1 MNLPNKITLSRIFLV
16 PFFMIIMFLPIPY
29 VNLIAF
35 IVFAVAASTDGID
48 GYLARSRNM
57 VTNFGK
63 FLDPLADKL
72 LVAAALIALVG
83 QDKLPSWIATVIIAR
98 EFIVTGIRLIANG
111 EGRVIAASMW
121 GKVKTVTQIIAIS
134 LLLIDKYRLPA
145 EESDIFM
152 LGKLETLFANFIQAP
167 LEGVIGI
174 LSTIM
179 VIVAVITTIYSGY
192 DYIIKNKLGTKRD
205 VSSN

>member
-48 GYLARSRNM
+48 GYLARSKNM

-192 DYIIKNKLGTKRD
+192 DYIIKNKD
-205 VSSN
+205 VLKLEDC

>member
-1 MNLPNKITLSRIFLV
+1 MNLPNKITLSRIILV

-72 LVAAALIALVG
+72 LVTAALIALVG

-98 EFIVTGIRLIANG
+98 EFIVTGIRLIASG

-192 DYIIKNKLGTKRD
+192 DYIVKNKGVLKLED
-205 VSSN
+205 C

>member
-1 MNLPNKITLSRIFLV
+1 MNLPNKITLSRIILV

-35 IVFAVAASTDGID
+35 LVFVIAASTDCVD
-48 GYLARSRNM
+48 GHLARSKNM

-72 LVAAALIALVG
+72 LVTAALIALVG

-98 EFIVTGIRLIANG
+98 EFIVTGIRLIASG

-167 LEGVIGI
+167 LEGFIGI

-192 DYIIKNKLGTKRD
+192 DYIVKNKD
-205 VSSN
+205 VLKLEDC